1 MTRRVLAKRTTRVVA
16 YVRVSKEREEM
27 ISPAVQEDAIRAA
40 CARKGYVLVEVIEDL
55 DKTGRNFAR
64 AGVQRAI
71 AMVQAGHADVVM
83 VWRFSRFGRN
93 SLDYRVNMHLVE
105 EAGGQ
110 LEAALEDAD
119 PTTSTGRLTRGLLIE
134 LAEFESERISEGW
147 REALAARG
155 NKGLPANGRERFGY
169 RYHRCGPGCPVGC
182 RTGYSP
188 DPVTGPVLASL
199 YRRYLG
205 GESMPALRD
214 WCVATGQPRERG
226 GRWVTSSVAELLD
239 TGFGA
244 GLLHSGGYLRAGTRV
259 PHEWVPGAHPALISA
274 AEWQAYLARRDLLR
288 HVPSSHKA
296 PVYALTGL
304 VFCGLCQGSMFA
316 ASSARGRG
324 YLYRCGAMQ
333 NTGECPGVWRVRS
346 AVEAAVLDALDV
358 YADRLEAAA
367 REALRSPRPR
377 PAVPG
382 VPSPGAQAR
391 RDLKAASD
399 GVARLVEMVALGHL
413 TEEQVAAESR
423 RLGAAGAA
431 AQAVLDRLDA
441 APAAAP
447 GPVEVRALREQWPEL
462 PVAARRAIVL
472 ELFDRVVVHGDKTV
486 EVVRRFGTG

>member
-1 MTRRVLAKRTTRVVA
+1 MTRRRLDKATVRVVA

-27 ISPAVQEDAIRAA
+27 ISPEVQEDAIRAA
-40 CARKGYVLVEVIEDL
+40 CARKGYTVVEVIEDL

-71 AMVQAGHADVVM
+71 AMVQAGQADVVM

-147 REALAARG
+147 REAIAARR

-169 RYHRCGPGCPVGC
+169 RYHRCGAGCAAGC
-182 RTGYSP
+182 LTGYSP

-226 GRWVTSSVAELLD
+226 GRWVTSSIGELLD

-244 GLLHSGGYLRAGTRV
+244 GLLHFGGYLRDGARV
-259 PHEWVPGAHPALISA
+259 PHEWVPGAHAGVISA
-274 AEWQAYLARRDLLR
+274 SEWEAYVARRDLMR
-288 HVPSSHKA
+288 HVPSAHKA

-316 ASSARGRG
+316 ASSARGVG
-324 YLYRCGAMQ
+324 YLYRCSAMQ
-333 NTGECPGVWRVRS
+333 NTGGCRGLWRVRS
-346 AVEAAVLDALDV
+346 AVEGAVLDALDV
-358 YADRLEAAA
+358 YAGRLEAAA
-367 REALRSPRPR
+367 REAARSPSPRPVV
-377 PAVPG
+377 PAVP
-382 VPSPGAQAR
+382 SDADRAR
-391 RDLKAASD
+391 AEAAAASAGLERLAVALAD
-399 GVARLVEMVALGHL
+399 GHLAPEDVARKSKLLRAV
-413 TEEQVAAESR
+413 R
-423 RLGAAGAA
+423 FA
-431 AQAVLDRLDA
+431 AQAVLAAEDA
-441 APAAAP
+441 RPAAEP
-447 GPVEVRALREQWPEL
+447 RPVAVRALRKQWPSL
-462 PVAARRAIVL
+462 PVAARRAMVV
-472 ELFDRVVVHGDKTV
+472 ELFERVVVHGDKSV
-486 EVVRRFGTG
+486 QVVHRYPAG